1 VTKCPAVALRGPIP
15 AGKSLCEIRTRLL
28 ADQPACQN
36 AGALTANGQP
46 SEHLDVLIVGAGL
59 SGIGAAH
66 HLKQAFPQKSY
77 AIFEARADLGG
88 TWDLFRYPGIRSDS
102 DMHTLGYR
110 FRPWTASKAIAD
122 GSSILEYVRR
132 TASEGGI
139 EPKIRYRHRV
149 VRAEW
154 SSEELLW
161 RVEAEGVDSGESV
174 RLTCGYLWVCSGYY
188 RYDEGYTPEFAGRER
203 FPGPIVHPQHWPED
217 LDYAGKRV
225 VVIGSGA
232 TAVTLVPAMA
242 ERAAHVTMLQRSP
255 TYVISLP
262 GEDPIANALR
272 RYLPNEKVY
281 SIVRWKN
288 VLLQM
293 ASYQLSRRRPQA
305 MKKLIRR
312 GIERAL
318 PAGYDIDKHFKPSY
332 DPWDQ
337 RLCLVPNA
345 DLFKAIRAGSA
356 SVATDTIDSFTETGV
371 KLDSGEE
378 LEADVIITATGL
390 NLLFLGGME
399 MVVDGEAVDLSTRM
413 AYKGMML
420 SGVPNCAFTVGY
432 TNASWTLKAD
442 LTSEYVCRL
451 LAHMDAHG
459 YRKSVPEVTDPSV
472 REEPLIGLNSGYVLR
487 SLDSFPKQGSKEP
500 WKLRQ
505 NYIYDIRTIRRGEI
519 DDGAMQFSRSA
530 LAARPPLERVAT
542 G

>member
-1 VTKCPAVALRGPIP
+1 M
-15 AGKSLCEIRTRLL
+15 
-28 ADQPACQN
+28 
-36 AGALTANGQP
+36 
-46 SEHLDVLIVGAGL
+46 LIVGAGL

-66 HLKQAFPQKSY
+66 HLQDAFPHKSY
-77 AIFEARADLGG
+77 AVFEARADLGG

-110 FRPWTASKAIAD
+110 FRPWTDSTAIA
-122 GSSILEYVRR
+122 GGPAILEYVRR
-132 TASEGGI
+132 TAHEGGI
-139 EPKIRYRHRV
+139 EPKIRFHHRV

-154 SSEELLW
+154 SSEELRW
-161 RVEAEGVDSGESV
+161 EIEAERVDSGETV

-188 RYDEGYTPEFAGRER
+188 SYDQGYMPEFEGRDR
-203 FPGPIVHPQHWPED
+203 FTGPIVHPQHWPDD
-217 LDYAGKRV
+217 LDYAGKKV

-242 ERAAHVTMLQRSP
+242 KQAAHVTMLQRSP

-272 RYLPNEKVY
+272 RFLPNEAVY

-305 MKKLIRR
+305 MKALIRR
-312 GIERAL
+312 GLERAL
-318 PAGYDIDKHFKPSY
+318 PTGYDIDKHFKPSY

-337 RLCLVPNA
+337 RLCLVPNS
-345 DLFKAIRAGSA
+345 DLFKAIRNGSA
-356 SVATDTIDSFTETGV
+356 SVVTDTIEGFTENGIELT
-371 KLDSGEE
+371 SGEE

-399 MVVDGEAVDLSTRM
+399 LVVDGEEVDVATRM

-459 YRKSVPEVTDPSV
+459 YRKSVPEATDPSV
-472 REEPLIGLNSGYVLR
+472 REEPLIGLNSGYVMR
-487 SLDSFPKQGSKEP
+487 SLDRFPKQGSREP
-500 WKLRQ
+500 WRLRQ
-505 NYIYDIRTIRRGEI
+505 NYVYDIRTIRRGDI
-519 DDGAMQFSRSA
+519 DDGAMQFSGT
-530 LAARPPLERVAT
+530 ARRPKPLEAVAS
-542 G
+542 